1 MAYGR
6 PLRAALLGAA
16 FFWPMAAHAAGSAQA
31 QFNVTAT
38 VLDSCAVSAGDL
50 MFTLVQLDE
59 HIMPRSR
66 KPSVFRGW
74 QSQYLELL
82 KQGDRRGIVES
93 IQTIESIHPL
103 LPWFDELVR
112 RDADYFDL
120 PKSYQW

>member
-1 MAYGR
+1 MASTR
-6 PLRAALLGAA
+6 
-16 FFWPMAAHAAGSAQA
+16 
-31 QFNVTAT
+31 TAMN
-38 VLDSCAVSAGDL
+38 SAGDL

-74 QSQYLELL
+74 QNQYLELL